1 MFIVAQKGLD
11 MNGYYPALLYR
22 YGGFNITLTP
32 SFSVARLFFG
42 KHFVAIVAVANIR
55 GGGEYGEDWHK
66 AGSLANK
73 QNCFDD
79 FISCREHL
87 IREGHTQT
95 KKLCI
100 EGGSNGGLL
109 VAACINQVGIFS
121 VCWFCCKDSE
131 CYSQFLAPISL
142 TQVSFMR
149 SGDFDSM
156 SAGLICFDLSCHI
169 HMHCIPKTKSLPYWN
184 IPSILFSCGVVFV
197 VFTETRL
204 FGCALAHVGVMDML

>member
-1 MFIVAQKGLD
+1 LV
-11 MNGYYPALLYR
+11 
-22 YGGFNITLTP
+22 
-32 SFSVARLFFG
+32 FG
-42 KHFVAIVAVANIR
+42 KHFGAIVAVANIR
-55 GGGEYGEDWHK
+55 GRGEYGEEWHK

-73 QNCFDD
+73 QNCFND
-79 FISCREHL
+79 FISCGEYSV
-87 IREGHTQT
+87 REGYAQT

-131 CYSQFLAPISL
+131 CYSQFLTPISL

-156 SAGLICFDLSCHI
+156 SAGLIFFDLARHI
-169 HMHCIPKTKSLPYWN
+169 HMC
-184 IPSILFSCGVVFV
+184 
-197 VFTETRL
+197 
-204 FGCALAHVGVMDML
+204 